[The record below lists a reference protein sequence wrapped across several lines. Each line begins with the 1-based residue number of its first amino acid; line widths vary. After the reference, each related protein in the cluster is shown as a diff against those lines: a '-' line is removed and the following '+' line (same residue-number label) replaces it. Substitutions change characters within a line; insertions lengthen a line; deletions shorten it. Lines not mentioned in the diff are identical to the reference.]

1 VFFAVHG
8 PMLDHSEDPRSP
20 STCGCLA
27 SNYSGR
33 RLKLRVSYTRLT
45 WGLAK
50 RCAEIQQ
57 LLGSAHIASSPVR
70 TESPLRG
77 ISGYSRTGLSSYRLT
92 ASRRRQPG
100 QRGEP
105 RHHAV
110 RNTGPIR
117 RASSRG
123 RAVRDFLPSEAVDVV
138 SSRSLEG
145 CHAVTSALLDE
156 VVSREALLSPTLR
169 CAASAPRGPPGTLR

>member
-20 STCGCLA
+20 STSGCLA
-27 SNYSGR
+27 AIYSGR

-70 TESPLRG
+70 TESPLQG

-92 ASRRRQPG
+92 ASRRRQPR

-110 RNTGPIR
+110 FGFTSESLDVRNASLQALPETTTEISISTMFSHEI
-117 RASSRG
+117 RASG
-123 RAVRDFLPSEAVDVV
+123 CKQT
-138 SSRSLEG
+138 RSF
-145 CHAVTSALLDE
+145 
-156 VVSREALLSPTLR
+156 
-169 CAASAPRGPPGTLR
+169 